1 MNGVRR
7 YGVVLAVYLNARGFA
22 FVLFEGPLAPL
33 DWSVRELRG
42 PQKHARA
49 LARIVAILDQYLPEV
64 LVLQDTSPR
73 GTRRAPRITELN
85 AAIAELAA
93 ARGLAVYTYSREKV
107 REAFWNCGA
116 TTKQALAEIIA
127 KHIPAFERYLPP
139 PRKLWKSED
148 ARMGIFDAA
157 ALALTFFQDGS
168 NGNPLGISAR
178 L

>member
-1 MNGVRR
+1 VSGCCMNGSRR
-7 YGVVLAVYLNARGFA
+7 YGFVLAVYLNTRGFA

-42 PQKHARA
+42 PGKHARA

-64 LVLQDTSPR
+64 LVLQDTSPQ
-73 GTRRAPRITELN
+73 GTHRVLRIRELN
-85 AAIAELAA
+85 AAIAELAE
-93 ARGLAVYTYSREKV
+93 ARGLAVHAYSRERV
-107 REAFWNCGA
+107 REAFWSCGA
-116 TTKQALAEIIA
+116 TTKQALAEMIA

-157 ALALTFFQDGS
+157 ALGLTFFQGTSDGPS
-168 NGNPLGISAR
+168 
-178 L
+178 